1 MDVSCCSSRSV
12 PVHGGGGDSLL
23 AITLIGLALSC
34 HPSSLHSHAF
44 LIAIALNI
52 LTFLHF
58 RSQSALLSFL
68 DPITIALIGLTK
80 ATLSRLLPFS
90 PSWSLFQWPIV
101 IALQN
106 LGPLISAYFV
116 SEKIA
121 SHLSTNQMLG
131 LLLPNAF
138 TPAPPILI
146 GTGPGRVISYP
157 YRHLHSHR
165 HSHRHSHPHIHPHPH
180 PHRYRHRPT
189 RWVFSKLEAS

>member
-1 MDVSCCSSRSV
+1 MYLVARLVRCSFMV
-12 PVHGGGGDSLL
+12 VVVILFLLSLSF
-23 AITLIGLALSC
+23 GLALSC

-44 LIAIALNI
+44 LIAIALAI

-90 PSWSLFQWPIV
+90 PSWSLSQWPIV

-116 SEKIA
+116 SEKVA
-121 SHLSTNQMLG
+121 SHLSTN
-131 LLLPNAF
+131 
-138 TPAPPILI
+138 
-146 GTGPGRVISYP
+146 
-157 YRHLHSHR
+157 
-165 HSHRHSHPHIHPHPH
+165 
-180 PHRYRHRPT
+180 
-189 RWVFSKLEAS
+189 